1 MTGNSHRFY
10 INMSYH
16 NPIEPTVRIK
26 IRGRPTEQVIF
37 DVKFRFSP
45 MIVIIISIVIIV
57 IDIML

>member
-1 MTGNSHRFY
+1 
-10 INMSYH
+10 MSYH